1 MRSSLK
7 PVLRTLALLGAG
19 AGLATASA
27 AHEDE
32 GGEVASIRCSTEV
45 RDSVESPSRY
55 TAHHEELG
63 GGGDCS

>member
-27 AHEDE
+27 AHEE
-32 GGEVASIRCSTEV
+32 EAGEVASIRCSTEV
-45 RDSVESPSRY
+45 RDSLQAHSRY
-55 TAHHEELG
+55 TSHHEGLG
-63 GGGDCS
+63 GEGDCS